1 MLPQVARLLNHE
13 PVSFYTDSPEA
24 NEVASLPI
32 YAYREASGRVS
43 TLQDV
48 FERDLPENSVL
59 VLHQRGVVMKE
70 DYCGIMGTASM
81 GSYFKQAMQGPK
93 IIAAVMDVDSPGG
106 AVNGTLEFTNALY
119 ESSKPVIGF
128 ANGLAASAGYEMLTG
143 CGEIYAS
150 SDTAMVGSVG
160 VMMRLRDYSEQLKK
174 YGVKDIVVTA
184 ETSPD
189 KNADVAAALAGDVGP
204 LQRDFL
210 NPLHAAFQATVR
222 RTRTEISDSYLTGK
236 VYLAK
241 AAMEGD
247 MIDGIMSFE
256 DTVERALEMG
266 MLINKSTKSKI
277 HSYV

>member
-13 PVSFYTDSPEA
+13 PVSFYPDSAEA
-24 NEVASLPI
+24 NEEATAPV
-32 YAYREASGRVS
+32 YAYREASGRIS

-70 DYCGIMGTASM
+70 DYCGVMGTASM
-81 GSYFKQAMQGPK
+81 SSYFKQAVNSPK
-93 IIAAVMDVDSPGG
+93 IVAAVMDVDSPGG

-119 ESSKPVIGF
+119 ESTKPVIGF
-128 ANGLAASAGYEMLTG
+128 ANGLAASAGYEMLCG

-150 SDTAMVGSVG
+150 SETAMVGSVG
-160 VMMRLRDYSEQLKK
+160 VMVRLRDYSEQLAK
-174 YGVKDIVVTA
+174 YGVKDIIVNA

-189 KNADVAAALAGDVGP
+189 KNADVAAALKGDVGP

-210 NPLHAAFQATVR
+210 NPLHAAFKDTVR
-222 RTRTEISDSYLTGK
+222 RTRTEVSDSYLTGK

-241 AAMEGD
+241 AAAEGD
-247 MIDGIMSFE
+247 MLDGIMSFE
-256 DTVERALEMG
+256 DTIERALELG
-266 MLINKSTKSKI
+266 MLMNSQSKTKI
-277 HSYV
+277 HRYV